1 MLRENHLLQLLLGL
15 VVFAQGANL
24 PTHLPLPD
32 RLLHVFNDITYRI
45 LLHCKR
51 PALRQYGLMLIL
63 GKDVQVQVESL
74 GIVNIS
80 HLPGQI
86 QEVLQHIIQL
96 DLQGEL

>member
-1 MLRENHLLQLLLGL
+1 MAESGPHRHGHQEALDYPHRNHELRLERLKMLRENHLLQLLLGL
-15 VVFAQGANL
+15 VVFAHGANL

-63 GKDVQVQVESL
+63 GKDVQV
-74 GIVNIS
+74 
-80 HLPGQI
+80 
-86 QEVLQHIIQL
+86 
-96 DLQGEL
+96 